1 MLKVFCAHK
10 GTLDDKASARRL
22 LAQAYSELFNEPLPL
37 MGSTKQGKPFFV
49 ERPDIH
55 VSLSHS
61 GDYVLCALSDTS
73 VGIDIEKM
81 RLIKPGLDER
91 VRSNEERTCFDF
103 FSSWVLKESFIKWQG
118 RYTQHFRH
126 ICFTGTKSKALGPNS
141 KVNARVY
148 TLIEG
153 YRIGVCVSGQK
164 PPRHI
169 YIRNIVLQP
178 REQTSQIQYAPATML
193 RELSRLNAPLSP

>member
-1 MLKVFCAHK
+1 MLEVFCAPR
-10 GTLDDKASARRL
+10 DVFDEKASARRL
-22 LAQAYSELFNEPLPL
+22 LAQAYAEVLDEPLPT
-37 MGSTKQGKPFFV
+37 MCTTKQGKPFFAV
-49 ERPDIH
+49 RPDIH

-61 GDYVLCALSDTS
+61 REYVLCALSDTPI
-73 VGIDIEKM
+73 GIDIEKV
-81 RLIKPGLDER
+81 RPIKQGLDER
-91 VRSNEERTCFDF
+91 VRSPEERACFDF

-169 YIRNIVLQP
+169 YIRNIEIQS

-193 RELSRLNAPLSP
+193 RELSRSNAPLSP